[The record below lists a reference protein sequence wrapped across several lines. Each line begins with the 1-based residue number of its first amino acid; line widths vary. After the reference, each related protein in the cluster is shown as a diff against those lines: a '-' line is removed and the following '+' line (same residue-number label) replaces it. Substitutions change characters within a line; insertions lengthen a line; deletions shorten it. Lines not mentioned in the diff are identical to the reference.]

1 MYAVIRTG
9 GKQYRVREGDT
20 IEVERL
26 DVPVGSEVRFEDVL
40 LLGLDD
46 ETRLGNPTVSG
57 TAVLARVVESGRGPK
72 VIVFKYK
79 RRKKYRRTQGHRQA
93 FSRLAIEKIVME

>member
-9 GKQYRVREGDT
+9 GKQYRVSEGDT

-26 DVPVGSEVRFEDVL
+26 DAPVGAVVRIEDVL
-40 LLGLDD
+40 LVGLEN
-46 ETRLGNPTVSG
+46 ETRLGHPTVPG
-57 TAVLARVVESGRGPK
+57 TAVLARVLASGRGPK
-72 VIVFKYK
+72 VIVYKYK

-93 FSRLAIEKIVME
+93 FTRLAIEKIAVE